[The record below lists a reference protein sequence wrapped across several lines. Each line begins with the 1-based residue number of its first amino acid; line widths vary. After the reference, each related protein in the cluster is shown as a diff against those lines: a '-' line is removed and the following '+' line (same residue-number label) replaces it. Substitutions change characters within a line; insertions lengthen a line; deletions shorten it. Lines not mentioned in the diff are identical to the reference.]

1 MKVIAGSSNIHL
13 AQSIA
18 ATLQLDLIPTEIT
31 KFANDE
37 KRIKIL
43 GEVQGEDIILV
54 QSFSTPVDEHIIEFL
69 LLTDA
74 LERMGARQI
83 NAIIPWFGYS
93 LQDKVFQDGEPLSAK
108 VIANLISNTY
118 LHRVFLLDV
127 HNPSI
132 AGFFSV
138 PTHHLSAVSL
148 FTQYVKDN
156 FDLNQ
161 TIVASPDFGGLKR
174 AAEMA
179 KILELDLVNIAKK
192 RNLQTGEIIHMELQG
207 NVADKAV
214 LVFDDVIV
222 SGGTVI
228 EAAEILK
235 QAGAKEVHFLVT
247 HGLLVNDALQKI
259 EESALDSVVISDS
272 VSHQQLPNKIK
283 VIDCTKLFAKQFQA
297 S

>member
-207 NVADKAV
+207 NVADKTV